1 MSAIFYTQHGCY
13 KLSSG
18 LFLLLLLSF
27 SLFLNSCSPGKLLI
41 LEGNFLNSRGRYN
54 EAVSSYLKA
63 LEHEDAAPYAEYGLG
78 SVYYALDESKA
89 ALERFADSRKILETR
104 SPVDH
109 RELRFRN
116 NYNTGVVLFGE
127 GDFAAA
133 VEAFRESLRAD
144 PERIEAKRNLELS
157 LLLLARERAGQG
169 GAEQG
174 QQESESRAALFEYLR
189 QKEQQQWKSREWA
202 AEEQPAGP
210 DY

>member
-1 MSAIFYTQHGCY
+1 MSAILHRQHGHY
-13 KLSSG
+13 KLSLG
-18 LFLLLLLSF
+18 LLTLLLVFCSLSLLSWT
-27 SLFLNSCSPGKLLI
+27 PGKLLI
-41 LEGNFLNSRGRYN
+41 MEGNFLNSRGRYN
-54 EAVSSYLKA
+54 EAVLSYLKA
-63 LEHEDAAPYAEYGLG
+63 LEYEDAAPYAEYGLG
-78 SVYYALDESKA
+78 SVYYALDEGKA
-89 ALERFADSRKILETR
+89 ALERYADSRKILETR

-127 GDFAAA
+127 GDFAGAA
-133 VEAFRESLRAD
+133 EAFRESLRAD

-157 LLLLARERAGQG
+157 LLSLARERAGQG

-174 QQESESRAALFEYLR
+174 TQESESRAALFEYLR

-202 AEEQPAGP
+202 AEEQPEGP